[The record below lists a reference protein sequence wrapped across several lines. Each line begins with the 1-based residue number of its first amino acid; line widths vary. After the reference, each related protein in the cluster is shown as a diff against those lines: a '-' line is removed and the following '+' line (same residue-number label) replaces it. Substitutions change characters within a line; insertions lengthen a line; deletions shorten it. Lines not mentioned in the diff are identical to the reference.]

1 MTAPTDGSSAL
12 RVGILI
18 ALLSAATFGSS
29 GTMAKALI
37 VSGWTPAGAVL
48 VRLGGGAL
56 VLTLIAVARYGLR
69 WPSGPGG
76 GRTILAYGTIATAG
90 TQLAYFNA
98 VERLDVA
105 VALMLEFLAPVLL
118 LVWTSLRHR
127 SLPRAGTLAGAVV
140 AVGGLVIVLEP
151 WGAEELDPVGVLWG
165 LTAAAFLCTFF
176 ILGERAREQ
185 LPVLVLAAGGT
196 AVGAA
201 TMLVA
206 GLAGVVPLGVATAPT
221 LVAGRTV
228 AWFVPALWLI
238 VVATAI
244 AYLTGIS
251 AVARLGQRVS
261 SFVALSEVLAAVLF
275 AWALLGEAPGW
286 AQLVGGAALVAG
298 IATVQQAERPDV
310 VAAAAGAS
318 AAGAPGASEPAPG
331 SAVTA

>member
-1 MTAPTDGSSAL
+1 VTAPTDGSSAL

-56 VLTLIAVARYGLR
+56 VLTAIALVRYGLR
-69 WPSGPGG
+69 WPTGPGG

-118 LVWTSLRHR
+118 LGWTSLRR
-127 SLPRAGTLAGAVV
+127 QRLPRAGTLAGAVV

-151 WGAEELDPVGVLWG
+151 WGAEELDPIGVLWG

-176 ILGERAREQ
+176 VLGERAREQ

-201 TMLVA
+201 TMLAA
-206 GLAGVVPLGVATAPT
+206 GLVGIVPLGIATAPT
-221 LVAGRTV
+221 FVAGRTV

-310 VAAAAGAS
+310 VATTLDGS
-318 AAGAPGASEPAPG
+318 DPSDASEPTPG
-331 SAVTA
+331 TAVTA